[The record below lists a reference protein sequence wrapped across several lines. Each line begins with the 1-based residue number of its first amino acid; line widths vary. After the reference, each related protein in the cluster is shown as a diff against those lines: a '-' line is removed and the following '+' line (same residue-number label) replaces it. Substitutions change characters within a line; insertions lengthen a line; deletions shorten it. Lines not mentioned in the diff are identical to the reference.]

1 VKKVFVCNGQSKLAV
16 SIFPESALC
25 CQCMHDVTLP
35 AVAARNRP
43 ILREDTSVPITV
55 DVPHVQ
61 DATRA
66 ENRAVMAVSEI
77 LGRRVRVRIQ
87 PEIWVKW
94 GGKRWNYR
102 RARQR
107 GVTLSCPSTEQAE
120 LAIEAM
126 LRFAEVLNGKW
137 LAPSIEPHPPR
148 GKD

>member
-1 VKKVFVCNGQSKLAV
+1 
-16 SIFPESALC
+16 
-25 CQCMHDVTLP
+25 MHDATIP
-35 AVAARNRP
+35 AVTARERP

-55 DVPHVQ
+55 DIPRMQ

-66 ENRAVMAVSEI
+66 ENRAVMAVSET

-107 GVTLSCPSTEQAE
+107 GVTVSCPSPEQAE
-120 LAIEAM
+120 LAMEAI
-126 LRFAEVLNGKW
+126 LAFAQSLEGKW
-137 LAPSIEPHPPR
+137 LAPSPEVQ
-148 GKD
+148 